1 MTLLRRAP
9 REVYRVYAED
19 EFFASQAADETFA
32 ESSPGADRRLLRL
45 AGGAMLLAAVGAV
58 AGLVAIT
65 SLSSAPRVGRRRGSG
80 LLAAAGLRG
89 SSPLAGARV
98 WQQPAAAPGSPSRGH
113 SIRNATPA
121 PAARRASIPPRALA
135 ARGSNAAAAQHS
147 AAVAMA
153 VAPPRPV
160 ESGAVE
166 VANRPV
172 STPVAAPAP
181 TLGASPRGPAPE
193 QAEFGFEHRGP
204 Q

>member
-19 EFFASQAADETFA
+19 EFFASQATDETFA

-45 AGGAMLLAAVGAV
+45 AGGAMLLAAIGAV
-58 AGLVAIT
+58 GGLVAIT
-65 SLSSAPRVGRRRGSG
+65 SVSSAPRVGRRRGSG

-98 WQQPAAAPGSPSRGH
+98 WQQPAAAPGSPGRGH
-113 SIRNATPA
+113 SIQNATPA
-121 PAARRASIPPRALA
+121 PAPRHARISPR
-135 ARGSNAAAAQHS
+135 
-147 AAVAMA
+147 
-153 VAPPRPV
+153 

-181 TLGASPRGPAPE
+181 TLGASPRGPAPG
-193 QAEFGFEHRGP
+193 QAEFGFEHQGP

>member
-19 EFFASQAADETFA
+19 EFFASQVADETFA
-32 ESSPGADRRLLRL
+32 VPSRGADRRLLRL

-58 AGLVAIT
+58 GGLVAIT

-98 WQQPAAAPGSPSRGH
+98 WQQPTSAPGSPRRGH
-113 SIRNATPA
+113 LIRNATPA
-121 PAARRASIPPRALA
+121 PAVHRVGSPPLAFA
-135 ARGSNAAAAQHS
+135 ARVSNAAVARHS

-153 VAPPRPV
+153 VAPPRPI

-172 STPVAAPAP
+172 
-181 TLGASPRGPAPE
+181 
-193 QAEFGFEHRGP
+193 
-204 Q
+204 